1 MCALTPVA
9 AWKDVELYLDQA
21 GFFSFTNSPYY
32 SHRHLAS
39 VDLYPQRGVRE
50 AYSPVEGTIL
60 EARKLKVM
68 EDYFVAIKAGDC
80 GACVKI
86 LHVKPQVEVGERV
99 RLGDV
104 LGNLVWSPFYNYWTD
119 PHMHVEIRP
128 IDDRLRARGGYSL
141 NLAPLM
147 KQIRFDNNVCE
158 SFIVDKV
165 LDRYTLLRPGSDIP
179 SFLTPLILNL
189 DGISF
194 MLEGG
199 LTHYGHGALWSE
211 REELPEGALECV
223 KEFFQIDFTQQQY
236 VHFTCQKREKLV
248 RGFNYRGIGLYLND
262 PHIKLIPKRI
272 GDATLDFGDEI
283 LMSEIIPFTKSFGCR
298 C

>member
-1 MCALTPVA
+1 MRALTPVA

-21 GFFSFTNSPYY
+21 GYFSFTNSPYY
-32 SHRHLAS
+32 SHRHLSS
-39 VDLYPQRGVRE
+39 VDLYPGRGVRE
-50 AYSPVEGTIL
+50 AYSPVEGTVL

-68 EDYFVAIKAGDC
+68 EDYFIAIKAGEC

-99 RLGDV
+99 RPGDV
-104 LGNLVWSPFYNYWTD
+104 LGDLVWSPFYNYWTD

-128 IDDRLRARGGYSL
+128 IDDMLRARGGYSL
-141 NLAPLM
+141 NLSPLM
-147 KQIRFDNNVCE
+147 KQISFDNNVRE
-158 SFIVDKV
+158 LFIVDKV
-165 LDRYTLLRPGSDIP
+165 LDRYTLLRAASDIP
-179 SFLTPLILNL
+179 SFLTPLILNF
-189 DGISF
+189 DGVSF

-211 REELPEGALECV
+211 REEMPEETVGRV
-223 KEFFQIDFTQQQY
+223 KELFQIDFAQKRY
-236 VHFTCQKREKLV
+236 IHFTCQKRENMV

-272 GDATLDFGDEI
+272 GDGTLKVGDEI
-283 LMSEIIPFTKSFGCR
+283 LLSEILPFTMSFHC
-298 C
+298 

>member
-1 MCALTPVA
+1 MRALTPVA
-9 AWKDVELYLDQA
+9 VWKDVELYLDQA

-39 VDLYPQRGVRE
+39 VDLYPGRGVRE
-50 AYSPVEGTIL
+50 AYSPVEGTVL

-68 EDYFVAIKAGDC
+68 EDYFIAIEAGEC

-99 RLGDV
+99 RPGDV
-104 LGNLVWSPFYNYWTD
+104 LGDLVWSPFYNYWTD

-128 IDDRLRARGGYSL
+128 IDDMLRARGGYSL
-141 NLAPLM
+141 NLSPLM
-147 KQIRFDNNVCE
+147 KQISFDNNVRE
-158 SFIVDKV
+158 LFIVDKV
-165 LDRYTLLRPGSDIP
+165 LDRYTLLRAASDIP
-179 SFLTPLILNL
+179 SFLTPLILNF
-189 DGISF
+189 DGVSF

-211 REELPEGALECV
+211 REEMPEETVGHV
-223 KEFFQIDFTQQQY
+223 KKLFQIDFAQKRY
-236 VHFTCQKREKLV
+236 IHFTCQKRENMV

-262 PHIKLIPKRI
+262 PHIKLIPKRF
-272 GDATLDFGDEI
+272 GGGMLELGDEI
-283 LMSEIIPFTKSFGCR
+283 LLSEILPFTKSFDCR

>member
-1 MCALTPVA
+1 MRALTPVA

-21 GFFSFTNSPYY
+21 GFFSFTNSPHY
-32 SHRHLAS
+32 SHRHLAL
-39 VDLYPQRGVRE
+39 VDLYPGRGVRE
-50 AYSPVEGTIL
+50 AYSPVEGTVL

-68 EDYFVAIKAGDC
+68 EDYFIAIEAGNC
-80 GACVKI
+80 GACLKI

-99 RLGDV
+99 RPGDI
-104 LGNLVWSPFYNYWTD
+104 LGNLAWSPFFNYWTD

-128 IDDRLRARGGYSL
+128 MDDRLRARGGYSL

-147 KQIRFDNNVCE
+147 KQIRFDNNVCK
-158 SFIVDKV
+158 SFIVDRV
-165 LDRYTLLRPGSDIP
+165 LDRYTLLRPASDIP
-179 SFLTPLILNL
+179 SFLTPLIFNF
-189 DGISF
+189 DDISF

-211 REELPEGALECV
+211 REELPKEALERV
-223 KEFFQIDFTQQQY
+223 KGLFQIDFTKQQY
-236 VHFTCQKREKLV
+236 NHFICQKRENKV
-248 RGFNYRGIGLYLND
+248 RGLNYRGIGLYLND

-272 GDATLDFGDEI
+272 GDGTLKVGDEI
-283 LMSEIIPFTKSFGCR
+283 FLSEILPFATSFR